1 MIDLLLV
8 ELGTG
13 ADLVFNGYDLVGCTG
28 VENQPY
34 LAMFSDEDG
43 SGDYWGN
50 ALLLADGV
58 DNEFIS
64 QTEAALRKYALNSNG
79 RLRIDAAIN
88 EDLQYLTQDV
98 GGTTVTVNSV
108 IASDN
113 RLDVTINFNGQ
124 LFLME
129 WNPDELFLKYSI

>member
-8 ELGTG
+8 EYGTG
-13 ADLVFNGYDLVGCTG
+13 ADLVFDGNDLVACTG
-28 VENQPY
+28 LENQPY
-34 LAMFSDEDG
+34 LGMFSDDG

-50 ALLLADGV
+50 ALLLAGGV

-64 QTEAALRKYALNSNG
+64 HTEAALRKYALNSSG

-88 EDLQYLTQDV
+88 ADLQFLTNDV
-98 GGTTVTVNSV
+98 PGTTVNVNSV

-113 RLDVTINFNGQ
+113 RLNVTINFNGQ
-124 LFLME
+124 TFLME
-129 WNPDELFLKYSI
+129 WNPNTLFLTYSL